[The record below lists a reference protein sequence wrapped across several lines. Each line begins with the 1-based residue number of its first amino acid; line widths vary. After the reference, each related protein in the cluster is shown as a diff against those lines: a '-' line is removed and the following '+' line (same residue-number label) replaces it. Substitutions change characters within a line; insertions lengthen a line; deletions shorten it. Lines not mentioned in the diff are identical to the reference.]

1 MDYKFDFLQNTSKK
15 SRFQIIL
22 GLLLTVASLYILIFE
37 LSSSTLGLSLFY
49 IFWGLG
55 IFFNGLGFPPERL
68 IGKKFILINEEKFH
82 FKFSL
87 LKKGLIINTGDISSV
102 ELWPGAIIL
111 NGRNEK
117 KEKIDLRELDP
128 QTRHDTLMAIASVA
142 KNSQISYKKHGYLE
156 YYK

>member
-1 MDYKFDFLQNTSKK
+1 MGYKFDFLQNTGKNSW
-15 SRFQIIL
+15 FLIL
-22 GLLLTVASLYILIFE
+22 SGLLLTLCSLYILIFE
-37 LSSSTLGLSLFY
+37 LTRSTFGLSLLY
-49 IFWGLG
+49 IIWGLG
-55 IFFNGLGFPPERL
+55 IFFKGLGFQPERL

-87 LKKGLIINTGDISSV
+87 LKKGLIINTRDINSV

-111 NGRNEK
+111 NARNEK

-142 KNSQISYKKHGYLE
+142 EHSQIGYKKHGYLE